1 MCTIMTIS
9 SKYFSANS
17 EDVMQR
23 IRSDAYGNGDGW
35 SLIAYRYGD
44 ASSTSIRAT
53 DLSMVLA
60 MVPWL
65 LTDNYDRIW
74 LHARYS
80 TGRHVGLNYAHGFT
94 SGVHSVM
101 HNGILR
107 AHAASRY
114 EVDSQLIP
122 DLITTLGVTAAAKH
136 LVATEHYANCLI
148 VDTSDGSYIVTRTA
162 TGVLHT
168 DGEGNYSSG
177 QMPCID
183 KAVPVGI
190 TVYDAPVT
198 PAVIPSTYEEFT
210 DWVCEHNYDDFM
222 PEDLMAQLS
231 WEQVTWLRD
240 VRGLEYVGD
249 EMTQYGKLG
258 GGW

>member
-1 MCTIMTIS
+1 MCTIMTVS
-9 SKYFSANS
+9 SSYFSTNADAVI
-17 EDVMQR
+17 ER
-23 IRSDAYGNGDGW
+23 IRVDARGNGDGW

-53 DLSMVLA
+53 DLGTVLA

-80 TGRHVGLNYAHGFT
+80 TGSYIGLNYTHGFT
-94 SGVHSVM
+94 AGHHSVM

-107 AHAASRY
+107 ADAAARY

-122 DLITTLGVTAAAKH
+122 DLITTLGILPAARH

-148 VDTSDGSYIVTRTA
+148 VDTSDGSYVVTRTA
-162 TGVLHT
+162 TGSLHT

-177 QMPCID
+177 QMPGID
-183 KAVPVGI
+183 KVVPVGI
-190 TVYDAPVT
+190 ITHEAPLV
-198 PAVIPSTYEEFT
+198 PLKVPENYEEFLEWIY
-210 DWVCEHNYDDFM
+210 DHNYDEFM
-222 PEDLMAQLS
+222 PDDVKEQLT
-231 WEQVTWLRD
+231 WEQASWLRG
-240 VRGLEYVGD
+240 VQGYLGD
-249 EMTQYGKLG
+249 DITHYGKVG
-258 GGW
+258 GRW